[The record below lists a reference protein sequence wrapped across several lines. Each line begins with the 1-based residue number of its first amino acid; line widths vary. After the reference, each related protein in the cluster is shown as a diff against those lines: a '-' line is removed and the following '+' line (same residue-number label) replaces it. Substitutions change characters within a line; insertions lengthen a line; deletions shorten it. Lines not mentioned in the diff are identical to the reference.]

1 MVRFGMVCVCLV
13 FLLPATSHA
22 LTYERVADI
31 NPGFGGG
38 GAGGLTVYDGDLYF
52 SAKDGIHGN
61 ELWRYDPVTGPAMV
75 ADIVEGGI
83 YDSGNPSS
91 MTPYDGKLYFSADD
105 GQTGT
110 ELSYIEGE
118 YTQTTAIF
126 RVPDPAT
133 LTLICAGA
141 LGLLASR
148 RRAC

>member
-1 MVRFGMVCVCLV
+1 
-13 FLLPATSHA
+13 
-22 LTYERVADI
+22 
-31 NPGFGGG
+31 
-38 GAGGLTVYDGDLYF
+38 
-52 SAKDGIHGN
+52 
-61 ELWRYDPVTGPAMV
+61 V